1 MSTSEHPEAVLD
13 ETAADAAVSD
23 FEASDFEAPDVEA
36 SDVEAPDVEAP
47 DVEAPDVEVTD
58 VEAPEPPP
66 GPSGR
71 RWRLSVVLPAA
82 LLAASAI
89 AAASV
94 FWFLFRPDQLTNV
107 DAQQQV
113 IAAAKEGTEA
123 VLSYSPENLDQ
134 SLATAKSHL
143 TGGFL
148 DEYST
153 FTDDV
158 VRPAVSQR
166 GVKTEANVARA
177 AVSQMDPGRAQVL
190 VFVNQVTTSRER
202 PSPALATSSVMV
214 TMVRSD
220 GRWLI
225 SEFKPV

>member
-1 MSTSEHPEAVLD
+1 VSTNDQPEATADEALPVEALD
-13 ETAADAAVSD
+13 EAL
-23 FEASDFEAPDVEA
+23 PVEA
-36 SDVEAPDVEAP
+36 FEVEALDDAEQGG
-47 DVEAPDVEVTD
+47 
-58 VEAPEPPP
+58 PPVV
-66 GPSGR
+66 SGR
-71 RWRLSVVLPAA
+71 RWRLSVVLPLA
-82 LLAASAI
+82 LLALSAA

-94 FWFLFRPDQLTNV
+94 YWFLFRPDQLT
-107 DAQQQV
+107 DAAAQQQV

-148 DEYST
+148 DQYST
-153 FTDDV
+153 FTDEV
-158 VRPAVSQR
+158 VRPAVTQR

-190 VFVNQVTTSRER
+190 IFVNQVTTSKER
-202 PSPALATSSVMV
+202 PSPALATSTVMV
-214 TMVRSD
+214 TMVENG

-225 SEFKPV
+225 SEFKPI

>member
-13 ETAADAAVSD
+13 ETAADA
-23 FEASDFEAPDVEA
+23 DV
-36 SDVEAPDVEAP
+36 P
-47 DVEAPDVEVTD
+47 DVEAPDVEVLD
-58 VEAPEPPP
+58 SEDPDGVVPDGEAPDGEAPEGLP

-71 RWRLSVVLPAA
+71 RWRPFVVLPAA

-89 AAASV
+89 AAGLV
-94 FWFLFRPDQLTNV
+94 FWFLFRPDQLTNA

-123 VLSYSPENLDQ
+123 VLSYSPDNLDQ

-148 DEYST
+148 DEYSR
-153 FTDDV
+153 FTDEV

>member
-1 MSTSEHPEAVLD
+1 VSTSEHPEAVLD
-13 ETAADAAVSD
+13 ETAADA
-23 FEASDFEAPDVEA
+23 DV
-36 SDVEAPDVEAP
+36 P
-47 DVEAPDVEVTD
+47 DVEAPDVEVLD
-58 VEAPEPPP
+58 SEDPDGEVPDGEAPDGEAPEGLP

-71 RWRLSVVLPAA
+71 RWRPFVVLPAA

-89 AAASV
+89 AAGLV
-94 FWFLFRPDQLTNV
+94 FWFLFRPDQLTNA

-123 VLSYSPENLDQ
+123 VLSYSPDNLDQ

-148 DEYST
+148 DEYSR
-153 FTDDV
+153 FTDEV

>member
-13 ETAADAAVSD
+13 ETAADA
-23 FEASDFEAPDVEA
+23 DV
-36 SDVEAPDVEAP
+36 P
-47 DVEAPDVEVTD
+47 DVEAPDVEVLD
-58 VEAPEPPP
+58 SEDPDGEVPDGEAPDGEAPEGLP

-71 RWRLSVVLPAA
+71 RWRPFVVLPAA

-89 AAASV
+89 AAGLV
-94 FWFLFRPDQLTNV
+94 FWFLFRPDQLTNA

-123 VLSYSPENLDQ
+123 VLSYSPDNLDQ

-148 DEYST
+148 DEYSR
-153 FTDDV
+153 FTDEV

-177 AVSQMDPGRAQVL
+177 AISEMDPGRAQVL

>member
-1 MSTSEHPEAVLD
+1 MSTNDQPETTADEALPIEVLDDEAVEVEVFDD
-13 ETAADAAVSD
+13 EAVK
-23 FEASDFEAPDVEA
+23 VEA
-36 SDVEAPDVEAP
+36 LHD
-47 DVEAPDVEVTD
+47 
-58 VEAPEPPP
+58 PEQGVPPVA
-66 GPSGR
+66 SGR
-71 RWRLSVVLPAA
+71 RWRLSVVLPLA
-82 LLAASAI
+82 LLALSAA

-94 FWFLFRPDQLTNV
+94 YWFLYRPDQMTDA

-148 DEYST
+148 EEYST
-153 FTDDV
+153 FTDEV
-158 VRPAVSQR
+158 VRPAVTQR

-190 VFVNQVTTSRER
+190 IFVNQVTTSKER

-214 TMVRSD
+214 TMVENG

-225 SEFKPV
+225 SEFKPI

>member
-1 MSTSEHPEAVLD
+1 MSTNDQPETTADEALPIEVLDDEAVEVEVFDD
-13 ETAADAAVSD
+13 EAVK
-23 FEASDFEAPDVEA
+23 VEA
-36 SDVEAPDVEAP
+36 LHD
-47 DVEAPDVEVTD
+47 
-58 VEAPEPPP
+58 PEQGVPPVA
-66 GPSGR
+66 SGR
-71 RWRLSVVLPAA
+71 RWRLSVVLPLA
-82 LLAASAI
+82 LLALSAA

-94 FWFLFRPDQLTNV
+94 YWFLYRPDQMTDA

-123 VLSYSPENLDQ
+123 VLSYSLENLDQ

-153 FTDDV
+153 FTDEV
-158 VRPAVSQR
+158 VRPAVTQR

-190 VFVNQVTTSRER
+190 IFVNQVTTSKER

-214 TMVRSD
+214 TMVENG

-225 SEFKPV
+225 SEFKPI

>member
-1 MSTSEHPEAVLD
+1 VSTSEQPEAVLD
-13 ETAADAAVSD
+13 ETVADA
-23 FEASDFEAPDVEA
+23 DV
-36 SDVEAPDVEAP
+36 P
-47 DVEAPDVEVTD
+47 DVEAPDVEVLD
-58 VEAPEPPP
+58 GEDPDGEVLDIEAPDGEAPEGLP

-71 RWRLSVVLPAA
+71 RWRPFVVLPAA

-89 AAASV
+89 AAGLV
-94 FWFLFRPDQLTNV
+94 FWFLFRPDQLTNA

-123 VLSYSPENLDQ
+123 VLSYSPDNLDQ
-134 SLATAKSHL
+134 SLAAAKSHL

-148 DEYST
+148 DEYSR

-225 SEFKPV
+225 SEFKPI

>member
-1 MSTSEHPEAVLD
+1 VSTSEQPEAVLD
-13 ETAADAAVSD
+13 ETVADA
-23 FEASDFEAPDVEA
+23 DV
-36 SDVEAPDVEAP
+36 P
-47 DVEAPDVEVTD
+47 DVEAPDVEVLD
-58 VEAPEPPP
+58 GEDPDGEVLDIEAPDGEAPEGLP

-71 RWRLSVVLPAA
+71 RWRPFVVLPAA

-89 AAASV
+89 AAGLV
-94 FWFLFRPDQLTNV
+94 FWFLFRPDQLTNA

-123 VLSYSPENLDQ
+123 VLSYSPDNLDQ

-148 DEYST
+148 DEYSR
-153 FTDDV
+153 FTDEV

>member
-13 ETAADAAVSD
+13 ETAADA
-23 FEASDFEAPDVEA
+23 DV
-36 SDVEAPDVEAP
+36 P
-47 DVEAPDVEVTD
+47 DVEAPDVEVLD
-58 VEAPEPPP
+58 GEDPDGEVLDIEAPDGEAPEGLP

-71 RWRLSVVLPAA
+71 RWRPFVVLPAA

-89 AAASV
+89 AAGLV
-94 FWFLFRPDQLTNV
+94 FWFLFRPDQLTNA

-123 VLSYSPENLDQ
+123 VLSYSPDNLDQ

-148 DEYST
+148 DEYSR
-153 FTDDV
+153 FTDEV

>member
-1 MSTSEHPEAVLD
+1 VSTNDQPETTADEALPVEALD
-13 ETAADAAVSD
+13 EAL
-23 FEASDFEAPDVEA
+23 PVEA
-36 SDVEAPDVEAP
+36 FEVEALDDAEQGG
-47 DVEAPDVEVTD
+47 
-58 VEAPEPPP
+58 PPVV
-66 GPSGR
+66 SGR
-71 RWRLSVVLPAA
+71 RWRLSVVLPLA
-82 LLAASAI
+82 LLALSAA

-94 FWFLFRPDQLTNV
+94 YWFLFRPDQLT
-107 DAQQQV
+107 DAAAQQQV

-148 DEYST
+148 DQYST
-153 FTDDV
+153 FTDEV
-158 VRPAVSQR
+158 VRPAVTQR

-190 VFVNQVTTSRER
+190 IFVNQVTTSKER
-202 PSPALATSSVMV
+202 PSPALATSTVMV
-214 TMVRSD
+214 TMVENG

-225 SEFKPV
+225 SEFKPI

>member
-13 ETAADAAVSD
+13 ETAADA
-23 FEASDFEAPDVEA
+23 DV
-36 SDVEAPDVEAP
+36 P
-47 DVEAPDVEVTD
+47 DVEAPDVEVLD
-58 VEAPEPPP
+58 GEDPDGEVLDIEAPDGEAPEGLP

-71 RWRLSVVLPAA
+71 RWRPLVVLPAA

-89 AAASV
+89 AAGLV
-94 FWFLFRPDQLTNV
+94 FWFLFRPDQLTNA

-123 VLSYSPENLDQ
+123 VLSYSPDNLDQ

-148 DEYST
+148 DEYSR
-153 FTDDV
+153 FTDEV

>member
-13 ETAADAAVSD
+13 ETAADA
-23 FEASDFEAPDVEA
+23 DV
-36 SDVEAPDVEAP
+36 P
-47 DVEAPDVEVTD
+47 DVEAPDVEVLD
-58 VEAPEPPP
+58 SEDPDGEVPDGEAPDGEAPEGLP

-71 RWRLSVVLPAA
+71 RWRPFVVLPAA

-89 AAASV
+89 AAGLV
-94 FWFLFRPDQLTNV
+94 FWFLFRPDQLTNA

-123 VLSYSPENLDQ
+123 VLSYSPDNLDQ

-148 DEYST
+148 DEYSR
-153 FTDDV
+153 FTDEV

-177 AVSQMDPGRAQVL
+177 AVSEMDPGRAQVL

>member
-1 MSTSEHPEAVLD
+1 MSTNDQPETTADEALPIEVLDDEAVEVEVFDD
-13 ETAADAAVSD
+13 EAVK
-23 FEASDFEAPDVEA
+23 VEA
-36 SDVEAPDVEAP
+36 LHD
-47 DVEAPDVEVTD
+47 
-58 VEAPEPPP
+58 PEQGVPPVA
-66 GPSGR
+66 SGR
-71 RWRLSVVLPAA
+71 RWRLSVVLPLA
-82 LLAASAI
+82 LLALSAA

-94 FWFLFRPDQLTNV
+94 YWFLFRPDQLT
-107 DAQQQV
+107 DAAAQQQV

-148 DEYST
+148 DQYST
-153 FTDDV
+153 FTDEV
-158 VRPAVSQR
+158 VRPAVTQR

-190 VFVNQVTTSRER
+190 IFVNQVTTSKER

-214 TMVRSD
+214 TMVENG

-225 SEFKPV
+225 SEFKPI

>member
-1 MSTSEHPEAVLD
+1 MSTSEHPEAILD
-13 ETAADAAVSD
+13 ETAADA
-23 FEASDFEAPDVEA
+23 DV
-36 SDVEAPDVEAP
+36 P
-47 DVEAPDVEVTD
+47 DVEAPDVEVLDSD
-58 VEAPEPPP
+58 VEVLDREAPDGEAPEGLP

-71 RWRLSVVLPAA
+71 RWRPFVVLPAA

-89 AAASV
+89 AAGLV
-94 FWFLFRPDQLTNV
+94 FWFLFRPDQLTNA

-123 VLSYSPENLDQ
+123 VLSYSPDNLDQ

-148 DEYST
+148 DEYSR
-153 FTDDV
+153 FTDEV

>member
-1 MSTSEHPEAVLD
+1 MSTSDQPETATDEVLPDEALDAEVLD
-13 ETAADAAVSD
+13 AEVLDAEVLDAETPDAEEQGV
-23 FEASDFEAPDVEA
+23 
-36 SDVEAPDVEAP
+36 
-47 DVEAPDVEVTD
+47 
-58 VEAPEPPP
+58 PP
-66 GPSGR
+66 GPPGR
-71 RWRLSVVLPAA
+71 RWRLSVGLPVA
-82 LLAASAI
+82 LLAVSAV

-94 FWFLFRPDQLTNV
+94 YWFLFRPDQLTDAN
-107 DAQQQV
+107 AQQQV

-148 DEYST
+148 GEYST
-153 FTDDV
+153 FTDEV
-158 VRPAVSQR
+158 VRPAVTQR

-190 VFVNQVTTSRER
+190 IFVNQVTTSKER

-214 TMVRSD
+214 TMVENG

-225 SEFKPV
+225 SEFKPI

>member
-1 MSTSEHPEAVLD
+1 MSTNDQPETTADEALPIEVLDDEAVEVEVFDD
-13 ETAADAAVSD
+13 EAVK
-23 FEASDFEAPDVEA
+23 VEA
-36 SDVEAPDVEAP
+36 LHD
-47 DVEAPDVEVTD
+47 
-58 VEAPEPPP
+58 PEQGVPPVA
-66 GPSGR
+66 SGR
-71 RWRLSVVLPAA
+71 RWRLSVVLPLA
-82 LLAASAI
+82 LLALSAA

-94 FWFLFRPDQLTNV
+94 YWFLFRPDQLT
-107 DAQQQV
+107 DAAAQQQV

-153 FTDDV
+153 FTDEV
-158 VRPAVSQR
+158 VRPAVTQR

-190 VFVNQVTTSRER
+190 IFVNQVTTSKER

-214 TMVRSD
+214 TMVENG

-225 SEFKPV
+225 SEFKPI

>member
-1 MSTSEHPEAVLD
+1 MSTNDQPETTADEALPIEVLDDEAVEVEVFDD
-13 ETAADAAVSD
+13 EAVK
-23 FEASDFEAPDVEA
+23 VEA
-36 SDVEAPDVEAP
+36 LHD
-47 DVEAPDVEVTD
+47 
-58 VEAPEPPP
+58 PEQGVPPVA
-66 GPSGR
+66 SGR
-71 RWRLSVVLPAA
+71 RWRLSVVLPLA
-82 LLAASAI
+82 LLALSAA

-94 FWFLFRPDQLTNV
+94 YWFLFRPDQMTDA

-153 FTDDV
+153 FTDEV
-158 VRPAVSQR
+158 VRPAVTQR

-190 VFVNQVTTSRER
+190 IFVNQVTTSKEL

-214 TMVRSD
+214 TMVENG

-225 SEFKPV
+225 SEFKPI

>member
-1 MSTSEHPEAVLD
+1 MSTNDQPETTADEALPIEVLDDEAVEVEVFDD
-13 ETAADAAVSD
+13 EAVK
-23 FEASDFEAPDVEA
+23 VEA
-36 SDVEAPDVEAP
+36 LHD
-47 DVEAPDVEVTD
+47 
-58 VEAPEPPP
+58 PEQGVPPVA
-66 GPSGR
+66 SGR
-71 RWRLSVVLPAA
+71 RWRLSVVLPLA
-82 LLAASAI
+82 LLALSAA

-94 FWFLFRPDQLTNV
+94 YWFLFRPDQMTDA

-153 FTDDV
+153 FTDEV
-158 VRPAVSQR
+158 VRPAVTQR

-190 VFVNQVTTSRER
+190 IFVNQVTTSKER

-214 TMVRSD
+214 TMVENG

-225 SEFKPV
+225 SEFKPI

>member
-1 MSTSEHPEAVLD
+1 MSTSEQPEAVLD
-13 ETAADAAVSD
+13 ETVADA
-23 FEASDFEAPDVEA
+23 DV
-36 SDVEAPDVEAP
+36 P
-47 DVEAPDVEVTD
+47 DVEAPDVEVLD
-58 VEAPEPPP
+58 GEDPDGEVLDIEAPDGEAPEGLP

-71 RWRLSVVLPAA
+71 RWRPFVVLPAA

-89 AAASV
+89 AAGLV
-94 FWFLFRPDQLTNV
+94 FWFLFRPDQLTNA

-123 VLSYSPENLDQ
+123 VLSYSPDNLDQ
-134 SLATAKSHL
+134 SLAAAKSHL

-148 DEYST
+148 DEYSR

-225 SEFKPV
+225 SEFKPI

>member
-13 ETAADAAVSD
+13 EAAADA
-23 FEASDFEAPDVEA
+23 DV
-36 SDVEAPDVEAP
+36 PDVEAP
-47 DVEAPDVEVTD
+47 DGEVLDSVDPDGEVLDIEAPDG
-58 VEAPEPPP
+58 EAPEGRP

-71 RWRLSVVLPAA
+71 RWRPFVVLPAA

-89 AAASV
+89 AAGLV
-94 FWFLFRPDQLTNV
+94 FWFLFRPDQLTNA

-123 VLSYSPENLDQ
+123 VLSYSPDNLDQ

-148 DEYST
+148 DEYSR
-153 FTDDV
+153 FTDEV

>member
-1 MSTSEHPEAVLD
+1 MSTSEQPEAVLD
-13 ETAADAAVSD
+13 ETVADA
-23 FEASDFEAPDVEA
+23 DV
-36 SDVEAPDVEAP
+36 P
-47 DVEAPDVEVTD
+47 DVEAPDVEVLD
-58 VEAPEPPP
+58 GEDPDGEVLDIEAPDGEAPEGLP

-71 RWRLSVVLPAA
+71 RWRPFVVLPAA

-89 AAASV
+89 AAGLV
-94 FWFLFRPDQLTNV
+94 FWFLFRPDQLTNA

-123 VLSYSPENLDQ
+123 VLSYSPDNLDQ

-148 DEYST
+148 DEYSR
-153 FTDDV
+153 FTDEV

>member
-1 MSTSEHPEAVLD
+1 MSTNDQPETTADEALPIAVLD
-13 ETAADAAVSD
+13 DEAVEVEVFD
-23 FEASDFEAPDVEA
+23 DEAVKVEA
-36 SDVEAPDVEAP
+36 LHD
-47 DVEAPDVEVTD
+47 
-58 VEAPEPPP
+58 PEQGVPPVA
-66 GPSGR
+66 SGR
-71 RWRLSVVLPAA
+71 RWRLSVVLPLA
-82 LLAASAI
+82 LLALSAA

-94 FWFLFRPDQLTNV
+94 YWFLYRPDQMTDA

-153 FTDDV
+153 FTDEV
-158 VRPAVSQR
+158 VRPAVTQR

-190 VFVNQVTTSRER
+190 IFVNQVTTSKER

-214 TMVRSD
+214 TMVENG

-225 SEFKPV
+225 SEFKPI

>member
-13 ETAADAAVSD
+13 ETAADA
-23 FEASDFEAPDVEA
+23 DV
-36 SDVEAPDVEAP
+36 P
-47 DVEAPDVEVTD
+47 DVEAPDVEVLD
-58 VEAPEPPP
+58 SEDPDGEVPDGEAPDGEAPEGLP

-71 RWRLSVVLPAA
+71 RWRPFVVLPAA

-89 AAASV
+89 AAGLV
-94 FWFLFRPDQLTNV
+94 FWFLFRPDQLTNA

-123 VLSYSPENLDQ
+123 VLSYSPDNLDQ
-134 SLATAKSHL
+134 SLAAAKSHL

-148 DEYST
+148 DEYSR

-225 SEFKPV
+225 SEFKPI

>member
-1 MSTSEHPEAVLD
+1 MSTNDQP
-13 ETAADAAVSD
+13 ETATDEV
-23 FEASDFEAPDVEA
+23 PDGEV
-36 SDVEAPDVEAP
+36 
-47 DVEAPDVEVTD
+47 PDVEVPD
-58 VEAPEPPP
+58 GEVPDAEIFEAEEQGVPP
-66 GPSGR
+66 GPPGR
-71 RWRLSVVLPAA
+71 RWRLSVVLPVA
-82 LLAASAI
+82 LLAMSAV

-94 FWFLFRPDQLTNV
+94 YWFLFRPDQLTDAN
-107 DAQQQV
+107 AQQQV

-153 FTDDV
+153 FTDEV
-158 VRPAVSQR
+158 VRPAVTQR

-190 VFVNQVTTSRER
+190 IFVNQVTTSKER

-214 TMVRSD
+214 TMVESG

-225 SEFKPV
+225 SEFKPI

>member
-13 ETAADAAVSD
+13 ETVADADVPD
-23 FEASDFEAPDVEA
+23 GEAPDG
-36 SDVEAPDVEAP
+36 DVPDGEVLDGEVL
-47 DVEAPDVEVTD
+47 DGEVTD
-58 VEAPEPPP
+58 VEAPDGEAPEGLP

-71 RWRLSVVLPAA
+71 HWRPFVVLPAA

-89 AAASV
+89 AAGLV
-94 FWFLFRPDQLTNV
+94 FWFLFRPDQLTNA

-113 IAAAKEGTEA
+113 IVAAKEGTEA
-123 VLSYSPENLDQ
+123 VLSYSPDNLDQ

-148 DEYST
+148 DEYSR

>member
-1 MSTSEHPEAVLD
+1 MSTNDQPETTADEALPIEVLDDEAVEVEVFDD
-13 ETAADAAVSD
+13 EAVK
-23 FEASDFEAPDVEA
+23 VEA
-36 SDVEAPDVEAP
+36 LHD
-47 DVEAPDVEVTD
+47 
-58 VEAPEPPP
+58 PEQGVPPVA
-66 GPSGR
+66 SGR
-71 RWRLSVVLPAA
+71 RWRLSVVLPLA
-82 LLAASAI
+82 LLALSAA

-94 FWFLFRPDQLTNV
+94 YWFLYRPDQMTDA

-153 FTDDV
+153 FTDEV
-158 VRPAVSQR
+158 VRPAVTQR

-177 AVSQMDPGRAQVL
+177 AVSKMDPGRAQVL
-190 VFVNQVTTSRER
+190 IFVNQVTTSKER

-214 TMVRSD
+214 TMVENG

-225 SEFKPV
+225 SEFKPI

>member
-1 MSTSEHPEAVLD
+1 VSTSEHPEAVLD
-13 ETAADAAVSD
+13 ETAADA
-23 FEASDFEAPDVEA
+23 DV
-36 SDVEAPDVEAP
+36 P
-47 DVEAPDVEVTD
+47 DVEAPDVEVLD
-58 VEAPEPPP
+58 VEVLDGEAPDVAAPDGEAPEGLP

-71 RWRLSVVLPAA
+71 RWRPFVVLPAA

-89 AAASV
+89 AAGLV
-94 FWFLFRPDQLTNV
+94 FWFLFRPDQLTNA

-123 VLSYSPENLDQ
+123 VLSYSPDNLDQ

-148 DEYST
+148 DEYSR
-153 FTDDV
+153 FTDEV

>member
-1 MSTSEHPEAVLD
+1 MSTNDQPETTADEALPIEGLD
-13 ETAADAAVSD
+13 DEA
-23 FEASDFEAPDVEA
+23 FEVEA
-36 SDVEAPDVEAP
+36 LDDAEQDV
-47 DVEAPDVEVTD
+47 
-58 VEAPEPPP
+58 PPVA
-66 GPSGR
+66 SGR
-71 RWRLSVVLPAA
+71 RWRLSVVLPLA
-82 LLAASAI
+82 LLALSA
-89 AAASV
+89 AGAASV
-94 FWFLFRPDQLTNV
+94 YWFLFRPDQLTDA

-148 DEYST
+148 DQYST
-153 FTDDV
+153 FTDEV
-158 VRPAVSQR
+158 VRPAVTQR

-190 VFVNQVTTSRER
+190 IFVNQVTTSKER

-214 TMVRSD
+214 TMVENG

-225 SEFKPV
+225 SEFKPI